1 MKKVIFFL
9 TILILASC
17 STKTGPIDGGSTVI
31 VPKDVEIILS
41 TTQPEFDE
49 IVISYYD
56 FGLRQWV
63 TGPRQFTYDVNGN
76 PEPYIISFPAYAYGR
91 IEGETYRNNS
101 LPSELKVEIYIDG
114 VLVFDKRSYGTD
126 ASYASVNFNYT
137 ILD

>member
-17 STKTGPIDGGSTVI
+17 STITGPIDGGSTVI

-41 TTQPEFDE
+41 TTQPEYDE

-56 FGLRQWV
+56 FDLGQWV
-63 TGPRQFTYDVNGN
+63 SGPTQFTYDVNGN
-76 PEPYIISFPAYAYGR
+76 PEPYIISFPDYAHR
-91 IEGETYRNNS
+91 KIEGETYRNNS
-101 LPSELKVEIYIDG
+101 FPSELKVEIYIDG

-126 ASYASVNFNYT
+126 ASFAAVNFNYT